1 MIKFSFSLI
10 GLFLISPVWAQTV
23 TVQKQTEKIRNEQ
36 ADGFTTELSG
46 KKEAIAA
53 AWSKFLKDIGK
64 SKVTGGEYQSINDP
78 VVGGTV
84 YTGAILYCQLKG
96 EDEKTK
102 VWFGLLPTEWKVN
115 DIEIVNKELE
125 QMAYRFGVQF
135 YRDQIQLQID
145 EAQRAVEA
153 VEKQTQRL
161 ISENKNLSNRLSNN
175 EQQKIQLEKSL
186 KENELENLVL
196 KQKLVNNKKS
206 QDSVAEATV
215 QIKKVVELH
224 KERQRKV
231 N

>member
-1 MIKFSFSLI
+1 MIKFSFSVI
-10 GLFLISPVWAQTV
+10 GLFLISHLQAQTV
-23 TVQKQTEKIRNEQ
+23 TVQKQTEKIRSEQ
-36 ADGFTTELSG
+36 ADGFATALMG
-46 KKEAIAA
+46 KKDAVAS
-53 AWSKFLKDIGK
+53 AWNKFLKDIGK
-64 SKVTGGEYQSINDP
+64 SKVTGGEYQPINDP

-84 YTGAILYCQLKG
+84 YTGAILYCVLKG
-96 EDEKTK
+96 DEEKTN
-102 VWFGLLPTEWKVN
+102 VWLGLLPAEWKVN

-125 QMAYRFGVQF
+125 QMIYRFGVQF

-145 EAQRAVEA
+145 EAQRAVDA

-161 ISENKNLSNRLSNN
+161 ISENKTLNNRLGNN